1 MPAKSKQQQRF
12 MGMVHAIQKGEKVK
26 GASKELRHAARS
38 ISKKD
43 AKDYASTKHDE
54 IPTKKESFSKYYE
67 SRTYYSDTLHPS
79 FWDGEV
85 FADDI
90 RMAILKIVAD
100 FLKED
105 ENISEDIIEDIQ
117 LTGSLANYNYSEKSD
132 LDVHIL
138 LDFADIND
146 DEDLVKR
153 ALDGKRFIWN
163 LKHNIKLNGHEV
175 ELYFQDIHEPHTAS
189 GLFSLQDNK
198 WIKKPV
204 HDKPEVDHRDVIRK
218 SEEFKKE
225 IRSLK
230 NIISELGDEK
240 ELQLVNKRAKSLK
253 QRIMKMRKEGLS
265 SKGEFSVENLAFK
278 NLRDNDYIAKLN
290 DIIINSYDHM
300 FNKEI
305 LGEKDLSTWLKER
318 WCNR

>member
-1 MPAKSKQQQRF
+1 
-12 MGMVHAIQKGEKVK
+12 MVHAIQKGEKVK
-26 GASKELRHAARS
+26 GASKELKRAAKS
-38 ISKKD
+38 ISKKG
-43 AKDYASTKHDE
+43 AKEFASTKHKDL
-54 IPTKKESFSKYYE
+54 PTKKEGFTKFFEGRNYYN
-67 SRTYYSDTLHPS
+67 DNLHPS
-79 FWDGEV
+79 FWDGEA
-85 FADDI
+85 FDESI
-90 RMAILKIVAD
+90 RAALLKIVAD

-105 ENISEDIIEDIQ
+105 ENLSDDIIEDIQ
-117 LTGSLANYNYSEKSD
+117 LTGSLANYNYSDKSD

-138 LDFADIND
+138 LDFADINE
-146 DEDLVKR
+146 DEALVKR

-163 LKHNIKLNGHEV
+163 LKHDIKLNGHEV

-198 WIKKPV
+198 WIKKPIY
-204 HDKPEVDHRDVIRK
+204 DKPEVDHRDVVRK
-218 SEEFKKE
+218 AEEFKKE
-225 IRSLK
+225 IRTLEE
-230 NIISELGDEK
+230 IISELGDEK
-240 ELQLVNKRAKSLK
+240 ELQLINKRAKKLK
-253 QRIMKMRKEGLS
+253 LRIMKMRKEGLAE
-265 SKGEFSVENLAFK
+265 KGEFSVENLAFK